1 MMRILAGG
9 ISGKVSVAI
18 RLAWRDLQGGF
29 KGFQIFIA
37 CIALGVASI
46 VAIGSTARS
55 VSESLMREGRT
66 ILGGDISLSLIH
78 RELAPAERSWLTSKG
93 RVSSVAVMRAMARAN
108 DNQTT
113 LVEVKA
119 VDESYPI
126 LGRLK
131 TEPAAELSTLTAK
144 SEGVFGLLAEEAL
157 AARLDIKIG
166 DRLRIGDG
174 EFALRALIVG
184 EPDKLAGGV
193 GLGPRVIISQVA
205 LRETGLLQPGSLT
218 RWLYRLIVET
228 ETSRK
233 EASDDVIEAL
243 VEEAETRFPDSG
255 WQVRSR
261 ANASPQFTRN
271 LERFSLF
278 LTLVGLTALS
288 IGGIGVA
295 NAIRGFVERKATD
308 FATLKSIGA
317 TGAYVFVVSLIEVL
331 FATSIGVAIG
341 VGLGSAAPFA
351 LAFFSGSSLPIP
363 FIPHFFIGE
372 AASGALYGL
381 LAALTFAVLPLGR
394 CHDVPVSKLFRARVN
409 KSAGPLRARY
419 IILASIAS
427 ASLFLVILFSASNKK
442 SALIY
447 VLSILAVFI
456 VLRSLGGM
464 VVWIARSMPKP
475 SPLLARLALAN
486 LHRPSALTIPLVMSL
501 GLGLTVLVALMV
513 VDTNIRGQIRGE
525 VATKAPS
532 FFFIDIPS
540 QEASSFETFIEKLAP
555 HAIVERVPMMRG
567 RFVQLNE
574 TPADKIPAKEN
585 AAWILEGDRGIT
597 YSNEPP
603 QHSRVIAGDW
613 WPTGY
618 TGAPLVSL
626 DAEIADGLGAKIGDN
641 VVLNVM
647 GRNVTAR
654 IANLRKVE
662 WRSFGINFVFVF
674 SPNTFAGAPH
684 MHLATASLEQ
694 KDRALELVI
703 VKEVAKAYPHVVSV
717 RVQDTLDAIISIA
730 EQLTFAIRGI
740 TGVTLVAALLV
751 LGGALAAS
759 QRSRISDAVIL
770 KTLGT
775 TRLRLLTVYLIE
787 FAALGLIASLF
798 ALVFGGFAAWA
809 ILTRIMRID
818 TIAWPAETMI
828 LTVIGT
834 LAVTLLLGLGA
845 TWRILGQ
852 KPSRHLRD
860 L

>member
-9 ISGKVSVAI
+9 ISGKASVAI

-37 CIALGVASI
+37 CLALGVASI

-108 DNQTT
+108 DDQTT

-131 TEPAAELSTLTAK
+131 TEPTAKLSALTAK

-157 AARLDIKIG
+157 AARLDIKVG

-193 GLGPRVIISQVA
+193 GLGPRVIISQLA

-331 FATSIGVAIG
+331 LATSIGVVIG

-363 FIPHFFIGE
+363 FTPGFFIGE
-372 AASGALYGL
+372 AASGA
-381 LAALTFAVLPLGR
+381 
-394 CHDVPVSKLFRARVN
+394 S
-409 KSAGPLRARY
+409 
-419 IILASIAS
+419 SIAS
-427 ASLFLVILFSASNKK
+427 ASLFFVILFSASNKK

-456 VLRSLGGM
+456 VLRSLGGL

-475 SPLLARLALAN
+475 SALLARLALAN
-486 LHRPSALTIPLVMSL
+486 LHRPSAITVPLIMSL

-555 HAIVERVPMMRG
+555 DAIVERVPMMRG

-597 YSNEPP
+597 YSNKPP
-603 QHSRVIAGDW
+603 QHSRIIAGDW
-613 WPTGY
+613 WPADY
-618 TGAPLVSL
+618 TGTPLVSL
-626 DAEIADGLGAKIGDN
+626 DAEIADGLGAKIGDDI
-641 VVLNVM
+641 VLNVM
-647 GRNVTAR
+647 GRNITAR

-684 MHLATASLEQ
+684 MHLATATLPQ
-694 KDRALELVI
+694 KDRAIELVI

-717 RVQDTLDAIISIA
+717 RVQDTLDAITSIA
-730 EQLTFAIRGI
+730 EQLAFAIRGI

-751 LGGALAAS
+751 LGGAIAAS
-759 QRSRISDAVIL
+759 QRSRILDAVIL

-775 TRLRLLTVYLIE
+775 TRFRLLTVYLIE
-787 FAALGLIASLF
+787 FTALGLIASLF

-818 TIAWPAETMI
+818 TIAWPAETMV

-852 KPSRHLRD
+852 KPSRHLRY